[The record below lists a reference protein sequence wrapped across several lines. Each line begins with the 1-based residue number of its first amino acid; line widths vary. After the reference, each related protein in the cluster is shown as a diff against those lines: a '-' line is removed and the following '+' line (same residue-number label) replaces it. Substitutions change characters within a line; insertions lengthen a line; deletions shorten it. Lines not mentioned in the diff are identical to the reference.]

1 VTDSMESKDWVGQMA
16 SNISR
21 EGNNGILKLE
31 AENFERRDDQRAVM
45 TIAVL
50 PDSYECIYFGAGV
63 LGIGSRL
70 PFVTRGLIEFSA

>member
-31 AENFERRDDQRAVM
+31 AENFERSDDQRVVM
-45 TIAVL
+45 IL
-50 PDSYECIYFGAGV
+50 PHFLILMSASISV
-63 LGIGSRL
+63 LGCLASVADCRL
-70 PFVTRGLIEFSA
+70 SLEA